1 MSIQQVL
8 AVIKQGNSASFPNQ
22 PSKRAF
28 ANLQRNPKNSMR
40 QINEAAVM
48 ADQYVQK
55 NIARQADLQSGEI
68 ENLLA
73 FRRNRR
79 GSIERT
85 APPVDSGVNIASSQI
100 VGKVLPDQAEL
111 TATGQGFVK
120 EKQNLQ
126 NAGLPGSS
134 LENNVSSA
142 SVALNQVAGVRELQR
157 NREIVS
163 ASLQQQVDAGNLRT
177 PISDSLNLSS
187 SKILA
192 DEKGQ
197 RVLQTVPP
205 SLVERRLAA
214 LYQKDSGKLAGRYGI
229 NPIEQTQ
236 RKQNLQLFTGIG
248 DKRLLNDVLPTSVR
262 MAGQNVPVLPVTDFN
277 YNPNVRALT
286 SRLLDSKPV
295 KGEGGKLIYGQGKL
309 AELSDRTEKL
319 YNLKR
324 QFQELG
330 GQTAKERIA
339 SIDAELGKIDNF
351 YKGLQERGVPL
362 STTDYTGAP
371 FISAD
376 SQVSLKVPS
385 VGELTG
391 PNTAELLAARKQKAR
406 AKQDA
411 YQAAEL
417 PKLRDQLRQLE
428 IQKQDLLNKGFKTYS
443 PEVVSIQSGIDRIYN
458 PAGPKVGLYGGR
470 HNQNMPPYL
479 KGDPVRP
486 QDRGRYFGLMRQSE
500 EYARGYNQIPPVEVG
515 ITDEGTRFFARTYSP
530 AGSKVTTGG
539 DGQISVQNLSDPN
552 ELAINPATVERRQE
566 RKAKNLPLKGGG
578 GRNVAEY
585 VGGEMEVDE
594 VDLAQT
600 FLNEIRNA
608 QNVGGVGSFVKE
620 VRTNVPLNQLRMK
633 NVNEPNIFYGT
644 YSNIT
649 SQPRNYQ
656 VTGPNLS
663 DDIAKIER
671 TETIITGPSNY
682 QSDRTQ
688 TGSVKDLYG
697 VRLSGDA
704 KDDPE
709 KRPSYVKPSKT
720 PLVKQAT
727 PEGREGSSVSSEL
740 RKVQTDQTKSPEQR
754 ITDAQAFVQDTVK
767 RLTGAS
773 AVGRFTPLSQKPIGT
788 DVFGAQG
795 PQAISKAQRDYLN
808 ELATLREKTSKK
820 SIQSSRTAARKTDVD
835 KIVKERL
842 ELNKRSR

>member
-22 PSKRAF
+22 QAQRVF
-28 ANLQRNPKNSMR
+28 TNLRRNPRNSME
-40 QINEAAVM
+40 QINMSASM
-48 ADQYVQK
+48 ADQY
-55 NIARQADLQSGEI
+55 LQSQVT
-68 ENLLA
+68 
-73 FRRNRR
+73 RNKEFLKSQDISMMKAPSVDA
-79 GSIERT
+79 GANT
-85 APPVDSGVNIASSQI
+85 ASLQS
-100 VGKVLPDQAEL
+100 VGKILPDQAEL
-111 TATGQGFVK
+111 VATGQGFVQ

-134 LENNVSSA
+134 SENNVSSA

-157 NREIVS
+157 NREIVR

-192 DEKGQ
+192 DDKGE

-214 LYQKDSGKLAGRYGI
+214 LYRKDSSRAAVNYGI

-236 RKQNLQLFTGIG
+236 RKQNFQLFTGIG
-248 DKRLLNDVLPTSVR
+248 DRRLLNDVLPTSVR

-351 YKGLQERGVPL
+351 YKGLQERGLPL

-385 VGELTG
+385 VGALTG

-406 AKQDA
+406 ATQDA

-417 PKLRDQLRQLE
+417 PKLRNQLRQLE
-428 IQKQDLLNKGFKTYS
+428 IQKQDLLNQGFKPSS
-443 PEVVSIQSGIDRIYN
+443 PEVVSIQAGIDKIYN
-458 PAGPKVGLYGGR
+458 PAGPKVGLYGGK
-470 HNQNMPPYL
+470 HNQDLPPYR
-479 KGDPVRP
+479 KGDPIRP

-500 EYARGYNQIPPVEVG
+500 EYAKGYNQKTPVEVG

-594 VDLAQT
+594 ADLAQT
-600 FLNEIRNA
+600 FLNEIINA
-608 QNVGGVGSFVKE
+608 QNVGGSGSFITG
-620 VRTNVPLNQLRMK
+620 VRTNVPLDQLKMK
-633 NVNEPNIFYGT
+633 NVREPNIYYRT

-649 SQPRNYQ
+649 SQPRDYQ

-663 DDIAKIER
+663 DDIEKIQR
-671 TETIITGPSNY
+671 TETTIKGPSNY
-682 QSDRTQ
+682 QDDRTQ
-688 TGSVKDLYG
+688 TGSVKDIYG
-697 VRLSGDA
+697 VRLKGDA
-704 KDDPE
+704 ADDSA

-720 PLVKQAT
+720 PLTKQAT
-727 PEGREGSSVSSEL
+727 PEGKKGLSVSTQL
-740 RKVQTDQTKSPEQR
+740 RKIQTDQTKSPERR
-754 ITDAQAFVQDTVK
+754 IADAQALVQDTVK
-767 RLTGAS
+767 QLTGAV
-773 AVGRFTPLSQKPIGT
+773 AVGPFTPLSQKPLGT
-788 DVFGAQG
+788 DMFGAQG
-795 PQAISKAQRDYLN
+795 PQAVGKAQRDFLN
-808 ELATLREKTSKK
+808 QLSTVKQNTSKK
-820 SIQSSRTAARKTDVD
+820 STQASKSAERKVDVD
-835 KIVKERL
+835 RIIKERI
-842 ELNKRSR
+842 ESNKRSR

>member
-22 PSKRAF
+22 QAQRVF
-28 ANLQRNPKNSMR
+28 TNLRRNPRNSME
-40 QINEAAVM
+40 QINMSASL
-48 ADQYVQK
+48 ADQYLQNQVTRNKEFLKSQDMPMMK
-55 NIARQADLQSGEI
+55 APSVDAGANVASLQS
-68 ENLLA
+68 
-73 FRRNRR
+73 
-79 GSIERT
+79 
-85 APPVDSGVNIASSQI
+85 
-100 VGKVLPDQAEL
+100 VGKILPDQAEL

-134 LENNVSSA
+134 SENNVSSA

-157 NREIVS
+157 NREIVR

-177 PISDSLNLSS
+177 PISEKLNLTS

-192 DEKGQ
+192 DDKGE

-214 LYQKDSGKLAGRYGI
+214 LYRKDSSRAAVNYGI

-248 DKRLLNDVLPTSVR
+248 DRRLLNDVLPTSVR

-309 AELSDRTEKL
+309 GELADRADQLYARKRELQNLGEKIGI
-319 YNLKR
+319 LKPETK
-324 QFQELG
+324 Q
-330 GQTAKERIA
+330 KIA
-339 SIDAELGKIDNF
+339 SIDVELGKIDNF
-351 YKGLQERGVPL
+351 YKGLQERGLPL

-385 VGELTG
+385 VGALTG
-391 PNTAELLAARKQKAR
+391 PNTAELLAGRKQKAR

-411 YQAAEL
+411 YQAAQL
-417 PKLRDQLRQLE
+417 PQLRDKLRQLE
-428 IQKQDLLNKGFKTYS
+428 IQKQELLNKGFKTYS
-443 PEVVSIQSGIDRIYN
+443 PEVASIQAGINEIYN
-458 PAGPKVGLYGGR
+458 PAGPKVGLYGGQ
-470 HNQNMPPYL
+470 HNQDLPPYR
-479 KGDPVRP
+479 KGDPIRP
-486 QDRGRYFGLMRQSE
+486 QDRGRYFGLIRTSE
-500 EYARGYNQIPPVEVG
+500 EFAKGYNQKPPVEVG
-515 ITDEGTRFFARTYSP
+515 ITEEGTRFFARTYSP

-594 VDLAQT
+594 ADLAQT
-600 FLNEIRNA
+600 FLNEIINA
-608 QNVGGVGSFVKE
+608 QNVGGSGSFITG
-620 VRTNVPLNQLRMK
+620 VRTNVPLDQLKMK
-633 NVNEPNIFYGT
+633 NVREPNIYYRT

-649 SQPRNYQ
+649 SQPRDYQ

-663 DDIAKIER
+663 DDIEKIQR
-671 TETIITGPSNY
+671 TETTIKGPSNY
-682 QSDRTQ
+682 QDDRTQ
-688 TGSVKDLYG
+688 TGTVKDIYG
-697 VRLSGDA
+697 VRLKGDA
-704 KDDPE
+704 ADDPE

-720 PLVKQAT
+720 PLTKQAT
-727 PEGREGSSVSSEL
+727 PEGKKGLSVSTQL
-740 RKVQTDQTKSPEQR
+740 RKIQTDQTKSPERR
-754 ITDAQAFVQDTVK
+754 IADAQALVQDTVK
-767 RLTGAS
+767 QLTGAV
-773 AVGRFTPLSQKPIGT
+773 AVGPFTPLSQKPLGT
-788 DVFGAQG
+788 DMFGAQG
-795 PQAISKAQRDYLN
+795 PQAVSKAQRDYLN
-808 ELATLREKTSKK
+808 QLSTVKQNTSKK
-820 SIQSSRTAARKTDVD
+820 STQSSKSAERKVDVD
-835 KIVKERL
+835 RIIKERI
-842 ELNKRSR
+842 ESNKRSR

>member
-1 MSIQQVL
+1 
-8 AVIKQGNSASFPNQ
+8 
-22 PSKRAF
+22 
-28 ANLQRNPKNSMR
+28 
-40 QINEAAVM
+40 
-48 ADQYVQK
+48 
-55 NIARQADLQSGEI
+55 
-68 ENLLA
+68 
-73 FRRNRR
+73 
-79 GSIERT
+79 
-85 APPVDSGVNIASSQI
+85 
-100 VGKVLPDQAEL
+100 
-111 TATGQGFVK
+111 
-120 EKQNLQ
+120 
-126 NAGLPGSS
+126 
-134 LENNVSSA
+134 
-142 SVALNQVAGVRELQR
+142 
-157 NREIVS
+157 
-163 ASLQQQVDAGNLRT
+163 
-177 PISDSLNLSS
+177 
-187 SKILA
+187 
-192 DEKGQ
+192 
-197 RVLQTVPP
+197 
-205 SLVERRLAA
+205 
-214 LYQKDSGKLAGRYGI
+214 
-229 NPIEQTQ
+229 
-236 RKQNLQLFTGIG
+236 
-248 DKRLLNDVLPTSVR
+248 
-262 MAGQNVPVLPVTDFN
+262 
-277 YNPNVRALT
+277 
-286 SRLLDSKPV
+286 
-295 KGEGGKLIYGQGKL
+295 
-309 AELSDRTEKL
+309 
-319 YNLKR
+319 
-324 QFQELG
+324 
-330 GQTAKERIA
+330 
-339 SIDAELGKIDNF
+339 
-351 YKGLQERGVPL
+351 
-362 STTDYTGAP
+362 
-371 FISAD
+371 
-376 SQVSLKVPS
+376 
-385 VGELTG
+385 
-391 PNTAELLAARKQKAR
+391 
-406 AKQDA
+406 
-411 YQAAEL
+411 
-417 PKLRDQLRQLE
+417 
-428 IQKQDLLNKGFKTYS
+428 
-443 PEVVSIQSGIDRIYN
+443 
-458 PAGPKVGLYGGR
+458 
-470 HNQNMPPYL
+470 
-479 KGDPVRP
+479 
-486 QDRGRYFGLMRQSE
+486 
-500 EYARGYNQIPPVEVG
+500 
-515 ITDEGTRFFARTYSP
+515 
-530 AGSKVTTGG
+530 
-539 DGQISVQNLSDPN
+539 
-552 ELAINPATVERRQE
+552 
-566 RKAKNLPLKGGG
+566 
-578 GRNVAEY
+578 
-585 VGGEMEVDE
+585 MEVDE